1 MKDQDKTKDQL
12 IQELAAMRQRMAE
25 LESAETER
33 ALIEDALREKTH
45 LNQVLLDAFP
55 CVALLLRPGTREVV
69 ASNQAA
75 VEAGAVPGAQCYATW
90 RQRED
95 PCPWCLAPRA
105 CATGEAQRLEVD
117 ALDIVWDA
125 HWIPVADDLYMHFA
139 FDVTERVQTEA
150 HRDAMLEA
158 LRESE
163 EKLRAVLAAVPD
175 LVIVLDAEGRYRDVF
190 TAVPDLLV
198 VPADQLL
205 GKTVHDVMPRED
217 AQPMQETINRALLSR
232 GLERHE
238 YSLEIDGARRWF
250 VARVAALEYQ
260 GSDCVL
266 WFARDITEHKQA
278 EEEIKS
284 AGRRWRLLLE
294 SIPSFAAEID
304 LEGRVIDVNKVQPGF
319 SKADFVG
326 RLVSEFAYPE
336 NLKQWQIAFSQVV
349 ESGVP
354 ATYEAP
360 DYGPDRTLGWY
371 HCHLAP
377 VMEGDKVQSLILVLT
392 DLTEHK
398 RADEHLAYQA
408 HLLANVNDAIVATD
422 ERFVVTAW
430 NWAAEDIY
438 GWKAEEA
445 LGQVVQEL
453 IPLEL
458 TDAQQAETLQAMA
471 EHGRYRTQMST
482 YRKDGRQIYI
492 EGTTVALHGEDGQ
505 VTGYV
510 SAGRDVTERVQLES
524 ERDATLQALRES
536 EERFRSIYSQSPIAI
551 ELYDPEGRLTDV
563 NAACLDLFGVANVEA
578 VKGFNLFEDPNVPG
592 DAKQRLREGQAVE
605 YESEFDF
612 ELVKKMDLYETTKS
626 GRCYVQ
632 CLITPWGAA
641 AQGQSGF
648 LVHVRDITERMQAD
662 ETLQESKNELQVLFD
677 NMSNGFAYHKIVTD
691 EAGVPVD
698 YIFLEINR
706 AFESY
711 TGLKRD
717 HIIGKR
723 VTEVH
728 PGIEKMEFDW
738 IGKYGKVALGGEPIT
753 FEQYFEPQDHW
764 YSIVA
769 YSPVRGYFAVT
780 FEDITERVQ
789 ADEQLRAS
797 LKEKE
802 ALLRELYHRTKNN
815 MQVISSI
822 LALQAARIQD
832 EQMLSIFRETENRIR
847 SMALVHQ
854 KLYQSQNLSRI
865 DLQEY
870 VTDLVALLMQS
881 HEASPDKIALVLDTE
896 SVSVLIDTAIPCGL
910 VLNELLSNT
919 FKHAFPGDRSGE
931 IKIQL
936 CRAQDGSI
944 EIKVSDDGVGV
955 PGDLDLRK
963 SDTLGMQMVFGI
975 AERQLQGQVTVET
988 EGGVAWRIRFKD
1000 DLYAPRV

>member
-349 ESGVP
+349 EGGVS

-360 DYGPDRTLGWY
+360 DYGPGGGLAWY

-398 RADEHLAYQA
+398 R
-408 HLLANVNDAIVATD
+408 
-422 ERFVVTAW
+422 
-430 NWAAEDIY
+430 
-438 GWKAEEA
+438 
-445 LGQVVQEL
+445 
-453 IPLEL
+453 
-458 TDAQQAETLQAMA
+458 
-471 EHGRYRTQMST
+471 
-482 YRKDGRQIYI
+482 
-492 EGTTVALHGEDGQ
+492 
-505 VTGYV
+505 
-510 SAGRDVTERVQLES
+510 
-524 ERDATLQALRES
+524 
-536 EERFRSIYSQSPIAI
+536 
-551 ELYDPEGRLTDV
+551 
-563 NAACLDLFGVANVEA
+563 
-578 VKGFNLFEDPNVPG
+578 
-592 DAKQRLREGQAVE
+592 
-605 YESEFDF
+605 
-612 ELVKKMDLYETTKS
+612 
-626 GRCYVQ
+626 
-632 CLITPWGAA
+632 
-641 AQGQSGF
+641 
-648 LVHVRDITERMQAD
+648 AD

-931 IKIQL
+931 IKIRL
-936 CRAQDGSI
+936 CRAQDGTV
-944 EIKVSDDGVGV
+944 ELEVSDDGGGV
-955 PGDLDLRK
+955 PEDSDLRK
-963 SDTLGMQMVFGI
+963 SNTLGMLTVFGI
-975 AERQLQGQVTVET
+975 VERQLQGQVTVET